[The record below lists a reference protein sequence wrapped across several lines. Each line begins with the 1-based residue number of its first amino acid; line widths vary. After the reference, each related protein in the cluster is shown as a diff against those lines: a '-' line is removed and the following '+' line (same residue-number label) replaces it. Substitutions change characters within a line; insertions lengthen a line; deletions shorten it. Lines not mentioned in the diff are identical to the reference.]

1 MLLSLFSLASCATI
15 TISTDRPWGDGD
27 SERVLA
33 STHAQVSAL
42 WGQNGE
48 LFEPGGRLPDFSY
61 AGYRFGEASIPTYRT
76 VASVEDYGANGR
88 DQRDDTDAFVRAL
101 SSVQSGTIEIPEG
114 QYFISGVVEISKPNL
129 VLKGAGSD
137 KTIITVTNTLDDV
150 EPLTARTG
158 SGKPV
163 SRYSWSGG
171 FFSVRGKPV
180 GRKRF
185 EIIRD
190 ARRGDRQVFVSNP
203 AKFSPGDDVQI
214 EMQGDPQGTLLSHLY
229 SGQPGNTKNLKNN
242 FTVRLYARVNSVN
255 GQAVTLNRPLPWQ
268 IRSAWQPTLRVSMP
282 SVYDSGI
289 EGITI
294 RFPSAP
300 YEGHFTEVG
309 RNAMAYVGTVNCWA
323 RDIVIENADSG
334 IFFNG
339 DQGTLDSITIRSSRS
354 PSGRRTGHHGI
365 ALGNGNLLTNFRFE
379 TEFYHDIT
387 VTKLSAGNV
396 IKNGGGINLSL
407 DHHKGANHANLFC
420 NLDVGQ
426 GSQIWTSGGA
436 EALGRHAGAWSTYWA
451 IRSDQ
456 PISYPPSKFGPDSIN
471 LVAVQTN
478 QQSRTDRDG
487 VWFEVFDPESFG
499 PADLHDAQLR
509 RRLGGP

>member
-1 MLLSLFSLASCATI
+1 MRTPHAILLMLLSLFSLASCATI

-27 SERVLA
+27 SERVPA

-48 LFEPGGRLPDFSY
+48 LFESGGRLPDFSY

-229 SGQPGNTKNLKNN
+229 SGQPGDTKNLKNN

-255 GQAVTLNRPLPWQ
+255 GQAVTL
-268 IRSAWQPTLRVSMP
+268 
-282 SVYDSGI
+282 
-289 EGITI
+289 
-294 RFPSAP
+294 
-300 YEGHFTEVG
+300 
-309 RNAMAYVGTVNCWA
+309 
-323 RDIVIENADSG
+323 
-334 IFFNG
+334 
-339 DQGTLDSITIRSSRS
+339 
-354 PSGRRTGHHGI
+354 
-365 ALGNGNLLTNFRFE
+365 
-379 TEFYHDIT
+379 
-387 VTKLSAGNV
+387 
-396 IKNGGGINLSL
+396 
-407 DHHKGANHANLFC
+407 
-420 NLDVGQ
+420 
-426 GSQIWTSGGA
+426 
-436 EALGRHAGAWSTYWA
+436 
-451 IRSDQ
+451 
-456 PISYPPSKFGPDSIN
+456 
-471 LVAVQTN
+471 
-478 QQSRTDRDG
+478 
-487 VWFEVFDPESFG
+487 
-499 PADLHDAQLR
+499 
-509 RRLGGP
+509 